1 MKKEFIIL
9 LTCVL
14 VVTFMTI
21 HNSNLETMEG
31 QDAKNNQHRLSQE
44 KYLISEGKLIK
55 LSNGVTIKR
64 NSDLIIIEQSS
75 KTIILNKNDSRELIA
90 FLED

>member
-44 KYLISEGKLIK
+44 KYLINEGKLIK

>member
-9 LTCVL
+9 LTCML

-44 KYLISEGKLIK
+44 KYLINEGKLIK

-75 KTIILNKNDSRELIA
+75 KTIILNKRDSIELIA

>member
-1 MKKEFIIL
+1 MKKEFIIF
-9 LTCVL
+9 TGSIVA
-14 VVTFMTI
+14 VVFMTI
-21 HNSNLETMEG
+21 HNSNLKSIEG
-31 QDAKNNQHRLSQE
+31 QDAQSQKHKLSQE
-44 KYLISEGKLIK
+44 NYLINEGKLIK

-75 KTIILNKNDSRELIA
+75 RTIILNKSDSNEIIA

>member
-9 LTCVL
+9 LSSVI
-14 VVTFMTI
+14 VITFMTI
-21 HNSNLETMEG
+21 HNSNLESIKG
-31 QDAKNNQHRLSQE
+31 QDAKSSQHRLSQE

-75 KTIILNKNDSRELIA
+75 KTIILNKSDSNEIIA

>member
-9 LTCVL
+9 LTCML

-21 HNSNLETMEG
+21 HNSNLEIMEG

-44 KYLISEGKLIK
+44 KYLINEGKLIK

-75 KTIILNKNDSRELIA
+75 KTIILNKSDSIELIA

>member
-9 LTCVL
+9 TCSIVA
-14 VVTFMTI
+14 VVFMTI
-21 HNSNLETMEG
+21 HNSNLKSIEG
-31 QDAKNNQHRLSQE
+31 QDAKSQKHKLSQDN
-44 KYLISEGKLIK
+44 YLINEGKLIK

-75 KTIILNKNDSRELIA
+75 RTIILNKSDSNEIIA
-90 FLED
+90 FLEN

>member
-1 MKKEFIIL
+1 
-9 LTCVL
+9 
-14 VVTFMTI
+14 
-21 HNSNLETMEG
+21 MEG
-31 QDAKNNQHRLSQE
+31 QDTKNNQHRLSQE
-44 KYLISEGKLIK
+44 KYLISAGKLIK

>member
-9 LTCVL
+9 LTCIL
-14 VVTFMTI
+14 VITFMTI
-21 HNSNLETMEG
+21 HNYNLEIMEG

-44 KYLISEGKLIK
+44 KYLINEGKLIK

-75 KTIILNKNDSRELIA
+75 KTIILNKRDSIELIA

>member
-9 LTCVL
+9 LSCVTA
-14 VVTFMTI
+14 VTFMTI

-31 QDAKNNQHRLSQE
+31 QDAKSNQHRLSQE
-44 KYLISEGKLIK
+44 KYLINEGKLIK
-55 LSNGVTIKR
+55 LSNGITIKR

-75 KTIILNKNDSRELIA
+75 KTIILNKRDSNELIA

>member
-14 VVTFMTI
+14 VVAFMTI
-21 HNSNLETMEG
+21 HNSNLETIKG

-44 KYLISEGKLIK
+44 KYLINEGKLIK

-75 KTIILNKNDSRELIA
+75 KTIILNKKDSIELIA

>member
-14 VVTFMTI
+14 VVAFMTI
-21 HNSNLETMEG
+21 HNSNLETIKG

-44 KYLISEGKLIK
+44 KYLINEGKLIK

>member
-9 LTCVL
+9 LSCVT

-31 QDAKNNQHRLSQE
+31 QDAKSNQHRLSQE
-44 KYLISEGKLIK
+44 KYLINAGKLIK
-55 LSNGVTIKR
+55 LSNGITIKR

-75 KTIILNKNDSRELIA
+75 KTIILNKRDSNELIA

>member
-1 MKKEFIIL
+1 MKNEFIL
-9 LTCVL
+9 LSICIIA
-14 VVTFMTI
+14 VVFMTI
-21 HNSNLETMEG
+21 HNSNLKSMEG
-31 QDAKNNQHRLSQE
+31 QKTESIKHKLSQDN
-44 KYLISEGKLIK
+44 YLIGEGRLIK

-75 KTIILNKNDSRELIA
+75 KTIILNKSDSNEIIA

>member
-21 HNSNLETMEG
+21 HNSNLETIEG

-44 KYLISEGKLIK
+44 KYLINEGKLIK

-75 KTIILNKNDSRELIA
+75 KTIILNKRDSIELIA

>member
-9 LTCVL
+9 LTCML

-44 KYLISEGKLIK
+44 KYLINEGKLIK

-75 KTIILNKNDSRELIA
+75 KTIILNKSDSIELIA